1 MHTTRR
7 SLLAGAAGAAATPLA
22 GCLGGDD
29 AQSFDGHPATTG
41 VETQPNLGTLEAP
54 ATVVAFEDPSCRQC
68 RRFETETFPTLKS
81 ELVDPG
87 DAAFVYRTLD
97 ITFPWGEPASQVMAS
112 TYAAAADAFWGLKD
126 YYYERQP
133 EFEVDNV
140 FELSASYLEEQPS
153 VDADAVVAAAR
164 DGEHDEFVQRN
175 RDAAEEAGVGSTPQF
190 FLFRDGTFRTEV
202 AGPQDYEVFESAL
215 GFDA

>member
-7 SLLAGAAGAAATPLA
+7 SLLAGAAGAAATPL
-22 GCLGGDD
+22 
-29 AQSFDGHPATTG
+29 
-41 VETQPNLGTLEAP
+41 

-112 TYAAAADAFWGLKD
+112 TYAAADAFWGLKD

>member
-1 MHTTRR
+1 MDTTRR
-7 SLLAGAAGAAATPLA
+7 SLLAASVGAAAAPLA

-29 AQSFDGHPATTG
+29 AQPFGEHPATTG
-41 VETQPNLGTLEAP
+41 VETQPTLGSPGAP
-54 ATVVAFEDPSCRQC
+54 ATIVAFEDPSCQQC
-68 RRFETETFPTLKS
+68 RRFEMETFPTLEA

-112 TYAAAADAFWGLKD
+112 TYAADADAFWALKD

-133 EFEVDNV
+133 EFEPDNV
-140 FELSASYLEEQPS
+140 FELSASYLEERPS
-153 VDADAVVAAAR
+153 VDTEAVIAAAR
-164 DGEHDEFVQRN
+164 DGEQDELIQRN

-190 FLFRDGTFRTEV
+190 FLFRDREFRTEV
-202 AGPQDYEVFESAL
+202 AGPQDYEVFANAL
-215 GFDA
+215 GFGS